1 MIAPAPEAITGEGD
15 DEAIARV
22 LAGDTAAF
30 RVLVERYEAPVLRLV
45 RNLAPPSTGHED
57 LAQEAFASAFVALAT
72 FDARRGRF
80 ASWLFTIAKN
90 KCKNARKKKGPIAVA
105 EVSTMASQTTPA
117 DELARAEVRR
127 SLDAALEA
135 LTEDMRTC
143 FVLAE
148 IVGLGADEI
157 AEMDGVSPAAIRS
170 RLSRAKARLRAA
182 LEPLQGEDA

>member
-1 MIAPAPEAITGEGD
+1 MTAPAPEAVTGEGD

-45 RNLAPPSTGHED
+45 RNLAPQSTGHED
-57 LAQEAFASAFVALAT
+57 LAQEAFVSAFVALAT

-80 ASWLFTIAKN
+80 VSWLLTIAKN
-90 KCKNARKKKGPIAVA
+90 KCKNARKKMAPIAVA
-105 EVSTMASQTTPA
+105 EPPTVVSGTTPA
-117 DELARAEVRR
+117 DELARTEVRR
-127 SLDAALEA
+127 SLDAALES
-135 LTEDMRTC
+135 LSEDLRTC

-148 IVGLGADEI
+148 IVGLAGDEI
-157 AEMDGVSPAAIRS
+157 AAIEGVSPGTIRS

-182 LEPLQGEDA
+182 LAPLHGEDA